1 MHYFFIIVIWLLS
14 INTAWADCWL
24 QAEKMFNIESETT
37 LRYRP
42 AGIGDETRRH
52 WS

>member
-24 QAEKMFNIESETT
+24 Q
-37 LRYRP
+37 
-42 AGIGDETRRH
+42 
-52 WS
+52 

>member
-24 QAEKMFNIESETT
+24 
-37 LRYRP
+37 
-42 AGIGDETRRH
+42 
-52 WS
+52 

>member
-24 QAEKMFNIESETT
+24 HAEKMFN
-37 LRYRP
+37 
-42 AGIGDETRRH
+42 
-52 WS
+52 